1 MAQATD
7 KVAVVSDSNS
17 TLFVVLASV
26 ASATAI
32 ASLFV
37 AFVAL
42 RTAGRSNRDYRR
54 IANADTDVVDVLLDR
69 ISGIDAS
76 IKTVEDLAHI
86 IQATRDDV
94 AHTLRHVSVVRY
106 DAFRDLSG
114 RLSYSAALLDDTGDG
129 IIFTS
134 LRYRNETQYLAK
146 GVTAGQAEALSPEEE
161 QAVKYALKGTDS

>member
-1 MAQATD
+1 MSEVSGTVVVALIVVASLAAV
-7 KVAVVSDSNS
+7 VAVLSMV
-17 TLFVVLASV
+17 
-26 ASATAI
+26 
-32 ASLFV
+32 V
-37 AFVAL
+37 AFMAL
-42 RTAGRSNRDYRR
+42 RVARRSTREYRK
-54 IANADTDVVDVLLDR
+54 IANADQDVVDALLDR

-76 IKTVEDLAHI
+76 TKAVQDLAHLV
-86 IQATRDDV
+86 QATRDDV

-146 GVTAGQAEALSPEEE
+146 GVAAGQVEGLSPEEE
-161 QAVKYALKGTDS
+161 QAVTYALKGSET